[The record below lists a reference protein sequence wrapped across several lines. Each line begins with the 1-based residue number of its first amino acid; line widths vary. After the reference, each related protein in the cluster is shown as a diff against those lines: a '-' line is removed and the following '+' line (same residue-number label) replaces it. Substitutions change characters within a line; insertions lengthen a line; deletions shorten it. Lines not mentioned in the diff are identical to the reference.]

1 MKLPLRRILLLLLIA
16 TIGFAP
22 TLRADVFHYAGT
34 IATGAQYD
42 LYTISLPAH
51 TRVVADLVCAPP
63 PDNTLDTILTLFAPG
78 ADTSDTAN
86 ATFYNDD
93 GGTADCGGF
102 HSSRLDV
109 IVDTGGDWTFRVD
122 GFGSAVGDYTLD
134 IVTSDASIVAIPT
147 LDGVGLTLLVLMLSG
162 AALFVMRRQRRA

>member
-1 MKLPLRRILLLLLIA
+1 MKLSSKRILLLLLVA

-22 TLRADVFHYAGT
+22 TLRADVYHYDGT
-34 IATGAQYD
+34 IASGPEYD

-63 PDNTLDTILTLFAPG
+63 PGNTLDTILTLFAPG

-93 GGTADCGGF
+93 GGTAICGGF
-102 HSSRLDV
+102 LASRLDV